1 MAPRANWKGQ
11 IKIDELLCPV
21 ALYTAASTADR
32 VSFHLI
38 NRKTGNRLNREFVDS
53 DTGKPV
59 AREDQ
64 VKGYEIAS
72 GTYVSF
78 SDEDIAAAVPDSDK
92 TLNVLC
98 FVACDAIDDV
108 YLDRP
113 YYLAPVNDDQEA
125 FALLREAMQL
135 QKVAAIAEAV
145 LFRRARKLMIRAYD
159 DGLLATTLNFD
170 YEVRSSKEA
179 FADIGGFKFDKEM
192 LDLAQHIITTKR
204 GSFDPA
210 GFDDR
215 YDAAL
220 ADLIKAKIAGKP
232 FKKPAQPKSAQVIDL
247 KEALRKSAGLDSGGK
262 KSAPPKAGA
271 KKPAR
276 QKSSAKKAS

>member
-21 ALYTAASTADR
+21 ALYTAASISER
-32 VSFHLI
+32 VSFHLV

-64 VKGYEIAS
+64 VKGYEVAS
-72 GTYVSF
+72 GAYVSF
-78 SDEDIAAAVPDSDK
+78 SEDEIAAAVPESDK

-113 YYLAPVNDDQEA
+113 YYIAPTDDNQEA
-125 FALLREAMQL
+125 FTLLREAMQL
-135 QKVAAIAEAV
+135 EKVGAIAEAV
-145 LFRRARKLMIRAYD
+145 LFRRARKLLIRAYD

-170 YEVRSSKEA
+170 YEVRSTKEA
-179 FADIGGFKFDKEM
+179 FSDIGSFKFDEEM
-192 LDLAQHIITTKR
+192 LELAKHIIDTKMGR
-204 GSFDPA
+204 FDPA

-232 FKKPAQPKSAQVIDL
+232 FKKPAQTKSAQVIDL
-247 KEALRKSAGLDSGGK
+247 KEALRKSAGLAAAAKKSSRPKAGGK
-262 KSAPPKAGA
+262 KAPA
-271 KKPAR
+271 K
-276 QKSSAKKAS
+276 QSSSKKAS

>member
-21 ALYTAASTADR
+21 ALYTAASTSER
-32 VSFHLI
+32 VSFHLV

-53 DTGKPV
+53 DTGQPV

-64 VKGYEIAS
+64 VKGYEVAS
-72 GTYVSF
+72 GAYVSF
-78 SDEDIAAAVPDSDK
+78 SEDEIAAAVPESDK

-113 YYLAPVNDDQEA
+113 YYLAPTDDNQEA
-125 FALLREAMQL
+125 FTLLREAMHL
-135 QKVAAIAEAV
+135 EKVGAIAEAV
-145 LFRRARKLMIRAYD
+145 LFRRARKLLIRAYD

-170 YEVRSSKEA
+170 YEVRSTQEA
-179 FADIGGFKFDKEM
+179 FSDIGSFKFDEEM
-192 LDLAQHIITTKR
+192 LELAKHIIDTKMGR
-204 GSFDPA
+204 FDPA
-210 GFDDR
+210 GLDDR

-232 FKKPAQPKSAQVIDL
+232 FKKPAQTKSAQVIDL
-247 KEALRKSAGLDSGGK
+247 KEALRKSAGLAAAAKKSSRPKAGGK
-262 KSAPPKAGA
+262 KAPA
-271 KKPAR
+271 K
-276 QKSSAKKAS
+276 QNSSKKAS

>member
-98 FVACDAIDDV
+98 FVACDSIDDV

-125 FALLREAMQL
+125 FTLLREAMQL

>member
-1 MAPRANWKGQ
+1 
-11 IKIDELLCPV
+11 
-21 ALYTAASTADR
+21 
-32 VSFHLI
+32 
-38 NRKTGNRLNREFVDS
+38 
-53 DTGKPV
+53 
-59 AREDQ
+59 
-64 VKGYEIAS
+64 
-72 GTYVSF
+72 
-78 SDEDIAAAVPDSDK
+78 
-92 TLNVLC
+92 
-98 FVACDAIDDV
+98 
-108 YLDRP
+108 
-113 YYLAPVNDDQEA
+113 
-125 FALLREAMQL
+125 
-135 QKVAAIAEAV
+135 
-145 LFRRARKLMIRAYD
+145 MIRAYE

-232 FKKPAQPKSAQVIDL
+232 FKKLAQPKSAQVIDL

-262 KSAPPKAGA
+262 KSAPPKTGA

-276 QKSSAKKAS
+276 QKSSAKKAG